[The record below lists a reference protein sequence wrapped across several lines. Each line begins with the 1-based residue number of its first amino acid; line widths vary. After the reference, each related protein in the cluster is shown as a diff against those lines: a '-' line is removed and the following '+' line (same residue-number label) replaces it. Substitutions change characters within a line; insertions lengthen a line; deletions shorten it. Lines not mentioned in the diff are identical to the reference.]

1 MAHDVLHQ
9 ISTARARHIASIAPR
24 AQALRLSSRH
34 SVSAIHWRDH
44 FLVTASDAL
53 RGADPI
59 PVKSSDGEHRAHLVG
74 ANPNVDVAVLKLDD
88 AARSAP
94 ALSSPATIE
103 IGSSIA
109 VVGRTM
115 EGVLAA
121 WGGVK
126 LNGDA
131 WTSQRGG
138 RIDRRI
144 ELDVSFDRRLD
155 GAVVVDAGGDV
166 VGMAVPGPRGRVLC
180 IPAATIE
187 RVVTAIETHGR
198 VPQPFIGIRLQPL
211 WIDPATAR
219 ELELPSDMR
228 SVPVVSAI
236 ESGSPAAAAG
246 LQVGDWLLTADGG
259 TLSRPQVLPGVVAGK
274 RPGETLELTVWRS
287 AVRQAITMQVGERPH

>member
-1 MAHDVLHQ
+1 MAHDVLRQ
-9 ISTARARHIASIAPR
+9 ISTARAQRIASIAPR
-24 AQALRLSSRH
+24 VQALRLSSRH
-34 SVSAIHWRDH
+34 SISAIHWRDH

-59 PVKSSDGEHRAHLVG
+59 PVTSLDGEHRADLVG
-74 ANPNVDVAVLKLDD
+74 VDPNVDVAVLKLDE
-88 AARSAP
+88 ATPSAP
-94 ALSSPATIE
+94 ALPTADPDVGASM
-103 IGSSIA
+103 A

-115 EGVLAA
+115 DGVLAA

-144 ELDVSFDRRLD
+144 ELDVSLERRLE
-155 GAVVVDAGGDV
+155 GALVVDAGGGA

-180 IPAATIE
+180 IPAVTIE

-198 VPQPFIGIRLQPL
+198 VPQPFIGICVQPL

-219 ELELPSDMR
+219 AVELPSDMQWV
-228 SVPVVSAI
+228 SVVSAI
-236 ESGSPAAAAG
+236 ESGSPAAVAG
-246 LQVGDWLLTADGG
+246 LQIGDWLLTADGS
-259 TLSRPQVLPGVVAGK
+259 TLSRPRVLPSIVAGK
-274 RPGETLELTVWRS
+274 RPGEALDLTVRRG
-287 AVRQAITMQVGERPH
+287 VLRQAITIQVDERPH

>member
-9 ISTARARHIASIAPR
+9 ISTARARRIASIAPC

-59 PVKSSDGEHRAHLVG
+59 PVTSLDGEHRADLVG
-74 ANPNVDVAVLKLDD
+74 VDPSVDVAVLKLDE
-88 AARSAP
+88 ATRSAP
-94 ALSSPATIE
+94 APAPATIDV
-103 IGSSIA
+103 GSSIA

-115 EGVLAA
+115 DGVLAA

-144 ELDVSFDRRLD
+144 ELDVSFERRLE
-155 GAVVVDAGGDV
+155 GALVVDAGGGA

-198 VPQPFIGIRLQPL
+198 VPQPFIGICLQPL
-211 WIDPATAR
+211 WIDSATAR

-246 LQVGDWLLTADGG
+246 LQVGDWLLTADGS
-259 TLSRPQVLPGVVAGK
+259 TLSRPRVLPGILAGK
-274 RPGETLELTVWRS
+274 RPGETLELTVRRG
-287 AVRQAITMQVGERPH
+287 AVRQAITIEVGERPH

>member
-1 MAHDVLHQ
+1 MAHDVLDQ
-9 ISTARARHIASIAPR
+9 ISTARARRIASIA
-24 AQALRLSSRH
+24 ASALAMRLNPRH
-34 SVSAIHWRDH
+34 SISAIHWRDH

-59 PVKSSDGEHRAHLVG
+59 PVRGPNGEHRAHLVG
-74 ANPNVDVAVLKLDD
+74 ADPSVDVAVLKLDE
-88 AARSAP
+88 ATRSAP
-94 ALSSPATIE
+94 ALAPATVDV
-103 IGSSIA
+103 GSSVAI
-109 VVGRTM
+109 VGRTID
-115 EGVLAA
+115 GVLAA

-144 ELDVSFDRRLD
+144 ELDVAFERRLE
-155 GAVVVDAGGDV
+155 GALVVDAGGGAI
-166 VGMAVPGPRGRVLC
+166 GMAVPGPRGRVLC

-211 WIDPATAR
+211 WIDAATAR
-219 ELELPSDMR
+219 DLELPSDMR

-236 ESGSPAAAAG
+236 EPGSPAAAAG
-246 LQVGDWLLTADGG
+246 LQIGDWLLTADGG
-259 TLSRPQVLPGVVAGK
+259 TLSRPQVLPNVVAGK
-274 RPGETLELTVWRS
+274 RPGETLELIVRRG
-287 AVRQAITMQVGERPH
+287 AVRQAITIQVGERPH